1 MYDKEDLKF
10 KLQHY
15 SERSDAELQGFV
27 NILTKSLKD
36 RLEEDKIYGV
46 PYLTD
51 KNLED
56 IVAKNTTMT
65 MGIIEAVETKYDIDK
80 MVEDYEDY
88 EDYYNNLINVI
99 RFSNMKYEINTNE
112 VKDTKSKTFTKVSKI
127 ISRVS
132 SSRTVDYPTY
142 HYWKWFD
149 GIAEEIN
156 KVLNDRKLSK
166 YKFDVEFISTDTMS
180 IAEENKFKVM
190 TVMYFKLTEY
200 IPDEE

>member
-15 SERSDAELQGFV
+15 SERGDAELQGFV
-27 NILTKSLKD
+27 DILMKSIKD

-65 MGIIEAVETKYDIDK
+65 MGTIEAVETKYDIDK

-88 EDYYNNLINVI
+88 YNELLNVI
-99 RFSNMKYEINTNE
+99 RFSNMKYENNTNE
-112 VKDTKSKTFTKVSKI
+112 LYNYVYLATLSLSKVWGNRYEAEVKDVGLMLETL
-127 ISRVS
+127 
-132 SSRTVDYPTY
+132 YLP
-142 HYWKWFD
+142 
-149 GIAEEIN
+149 N
-156 KVLNDRKLSK
+156 LK
-166 YKFDVEFISTDTMS
+166 YKG
-180 IAEENKFKVM
+180 
-190 TVMYFKLTEY
+190 
-200 IPDEE
+200 DEK